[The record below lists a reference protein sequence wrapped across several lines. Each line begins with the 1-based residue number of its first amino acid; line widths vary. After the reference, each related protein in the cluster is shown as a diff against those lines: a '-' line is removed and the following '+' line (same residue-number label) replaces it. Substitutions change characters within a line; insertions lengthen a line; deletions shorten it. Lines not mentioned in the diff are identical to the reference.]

1 MSALTTYK
9 YLSLIMI
16 LNRVYISLY
25 IIVIFS

>member
-1 MSALTTYK
+1 MSAFTKYN